1 MTENPSYVLATTSKN
16 TPTYLNCHVS
26 MNITDQFEEDFKK
39 ATFYNINKPEDVNE
53 TDDEDFDDQDGS
65 RNEAEVLEKY
75 NKQYENNLHKRN
87 QTSYVIPPLQ
97 PRTKRDVAA
106 SGLSFEWLH
115 DDKSVITLGFNT
127 NKIVNS
133 DGFTLF
139 PNGTLKFQATNT
151 TGGEYRCKVKYTKSG
166 KSHFEIG
173 PMISRATLVE
183 VASKFEVALMFE
195 EKRIKN
201 LGLKKV

>member
-1 MTENPSYVLATTSKN
+1 
-16 TPTYLNCHVS
+16 

-39 ATFYNINKPEDVNE
+39 ATFYNINKPEDAAE
-53 TDDEDFDDQDGS
+53 TDDDDFEDQNGS
-65 RNEAEVLEKY
+65 RNDEEVLKYY
-75 NKQYENNLHKRN
+75 NKQYENHLHKRN
-87 QTSYVIPPLQ
+87 QTSNFIPPLKH
-97 PRTKRDVAA
+97 RTKRDVAA
-106 SGLSFEWLH
+106 SGLSFEWLL
-115 DDKSVITLGFNT
+115 DDKSVITLGLNT
-127 NKIVNS
+127 NKVVNS

-183 VASKFEVALMFE
+183 VASKFEVSLMF
-195 EKRIKN
+195 
-201 LGLKKV
+201 